1 MGYDDF
7 EILGMSALDPT
18 PDEEAWEA
26 YLDFAHPILGGDDSL
41 GLAAQDVRQLEEQ
54 VGAEVPWEIGLFLVL
69 GVPAADGWWRWGDGA
84 AVHWVEWQTAL
95 LANVSAMVAAGAWA
109 GDWGERP
116 AEDAALESAVA
127 AGVAA
132 APVLLPLFEDCA
144 VPLAVADGLPT
155 NIANPILRVGADGV
169 EQVGVDLADWLHQRF
184 DVPLPMWPPSPTRTF
199 PTWPS
204 LHPQ

>member
-41 GLAAQDVRQLEEQ
+41 GLAAQDVRQ
-54 VGAEVPWEIGLFLVL
+54 
-69 GVPAADGWWRWGDGA
+69 
-84 AVHWVEWQTAL
+84 AL

-132 APVLLPLFEDCA
+132 APVLLPLFEDGGC
-144 VPLAVADGLPT
+144 
-155 NIANPILRVGADGV
+155 
-169 EQVGVDLADWLHQRF
+169 
-184 DVPLPMWPPSPTRTF
+184 
-199 PTWPS
+199 
-204 LHPQ
+204 

>member
-7 EILGMSALDPT
+7 EIMGMSALDPT

-41 GLAAQDVRQLEEQ
+41 GLAAQDVRRLEEL
-54 VGAEVPWEIGLFLVL
+54 VGGEVPWEIGLFLVL
-69 GVPAADGWWRWGDGA
+69 GVPAADGWWRWDDGA
-84 AVHWVEWQTAL
+84 AERWAEWQTSVQAQ
-95 LANVSAMVAAGAWA
+95 VGAMVTAGVWAAEW
-109 GDWGERP
+109 GDRP
-116 AEDAALESAVA
+116 ADEAERDAAAV

-132 APVLLPLFEDCA
+132 APVLLPLFEECA
-144 VPLAVADGLPT
+144 VPLAVAEGLST
-155 NIANPILRVGADGV
+155 NIANPILRVGAGGV

-184 DVPLPMWPPSPTRTF
+184 DVPLPMWPPSPARTF
-199 PTWPS
+199 PTWTS